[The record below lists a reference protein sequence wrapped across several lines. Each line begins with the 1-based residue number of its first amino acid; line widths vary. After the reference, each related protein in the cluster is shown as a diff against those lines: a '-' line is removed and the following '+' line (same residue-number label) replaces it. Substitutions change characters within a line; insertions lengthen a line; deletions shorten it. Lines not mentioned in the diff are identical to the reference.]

1 MQTLN
6 FSILLFAFLL
16 PIGLTAQVDTLLST
30 EEEAEADAMFRQ
42 FAEVNKA
49 ALLATEIKV
58 FEVDAFKAA
67 AGTANVLEEFEILQ
81 TATPNQEEA
90 AFICDMLLDADR
102 YFFTNKIKQCLFLP
116 QAGVQFASESDT
128 VNVLVSFDCG
138 MIRFYKSGKYSLYY
152 INGKMDPL
160 QPYLRD
166 LLPAAAPAPPVEG
179 APVVEA
185 GGEAG
190 SGFAAM
196 APMPAA
202 CAESADPGVGIP
214 QGEMKPRQAVY
225 YILKEGEGYQQL
237 AALLDEEC
245 EMEVNIEKLC
255 RLNNLSLEAFK
266 QIGPGTALVIGY
278 AADWK

>member
-6 FSILLFAFLL
+6 FSILLFAFLI
-16 PIGLTAQVDTLLST
+16 PIGLTAQVDTLESIG
-30 EEEAEADAMFRQ
+30 EEATADAMFRQ
-42 FAEVNKA
+42 FAEVNKS
-49 ALLATEIKV
+49 ALLDTDIKV

-81 TATPNQEEA
+81 TATPNKEEA

-116 QAGVQFASESDT
+116 QAGIQFASDTDT

-152 INGKMDPL
+152 INKEMDPL
-160 QPYLRD
+160 QLYLND
-166 LLPAAAPAPPVEG
+166 LLPMATPTP
-179 APVVEA
+179 EA
-185 GGEAG
+185 EPIANTASDAG

-196 APMPAA
+196 APMPATCTA
-202 CAESADPGVGIP
+202 QRDPGAGIP
-214 QGEMKPRQAVY
+214 LGAMVAKQPVY

-237 AALLDEEC
+237 ASLLNEEC
-245 EMEVNIEKLC
+245 AMDVNIEKLC

-266 QIGPGTALVIGY
+266 KIGPGTTLVIGY
-278 AADWK
+278 ASDWK